1 MVRKFF
7 LIFGRNALF
16 LRRNPRIILAIF
28 INSIY
33 FGLVLVAVFFQVG
46 VRGEKDLNGDYKQSL
61 DVWIGNW
68 VGIAQMLS
76 NNITFTSCL
85 TVVL

>member
-1 MVRKFF
+1 LRKFF

-33 FGLVLVAVFFQVG
+33 FGLVLVAVFFHVG
-46 VRGEKDLNGDYKQSL
+46 IRTVDSNGVWQSI

-68 VGIAQMLS
+68 VGIAQILS